1 MRSILAAA
9 LLLTQPLLA
18 EVQPL
23 ERIAAV
29 VDESIILVSEVDVR
43 VDEVLRGLLKE
54 QRPLPPREVVEEQVL
69 ERLIIE
75 RIQLDRAERAGIR
88 VDDASLNE
96 ALTGIARQNDF
107 TTLDD
112 FAAAVRADGIDWA
125 RFREDIRR
133 DLIMNQLR
141 QQRVSRRIRISD
153 GELQRFMS
161 SGIAQQLFAAE
172 FHLGHILIATAEGAS
187 LEQRREAEQLAGKIV
202 SEARNGADFA
212 DLAVRHSASQ
222 TALDGGDLGWRA
234 AAEWPSLFSDAA
246 MSLKSGEISDPIRAG
261 NGFHILKMIDRRGD
275 DVQLVD
281 QYRTRHLL
289 IQPDPLLDDD
299 AARTLIDTLRARIIA
314 GEEMAALAREFSDD
328 PGSASNGGDLG
339 WVTPGEMV
347 AEFDQRMTGLPVGQL
362 STPFRSEFGWHI
374 LRVEDT
380 RTADMSDQFRKLRA
394 RQVLQQR
401 RFAEELEVWLAEL
414 RQDAYVDIRI

>member
-1 MRSILAAA
+1 MRMLWVAAV
-9 LLLTQPLLA
+9 LLTPPLLA

-23 ERIAAV
+23 EQVAAV
-29 VDESIILVSEVDVR
+29 VDESIILVSEVDGR
-43 VDEVLRGLLKE
+43 VDEVLRGLLKDK
-54 QRPLPPREVVEEQVL
+54 RPLPPREVIEEQVL

-107 TTLDD
+107 STLDA

-141 QQRVSRRIRISD
+141 QQRVSRRIRITD
-153 GELQRFMS
+153 GELERFMS
-161 SGIAQQLFAAE
+161 SGLAQQLFSAE

-187 LEQRREAEQLAGKIV
+187 LEERRTAETLATDIV
-202 SEARNGADFA
+202 RQARSGADFA

-222 TALDGGDLGWRA
+222 TALDGGDLGWRP

-246 MSLKSGEISDPIRAG
+246 MSLQAGDISDPIRAS

-275 DVQLVD
+275 AVQLVT
-281 QYRTRHLL
+281 QYQTRHLL
-289 IQPDPLLDDD
+289 IQPDPLLDDKD
-299 AARTLIDTLRARIIA
+299 ARALADTLRARIMA

-347 AEFDQRMTGLPVGQL
+347 QEFDDRMTNLPVGQL

-380 RTADMSDQFRKLRA
+380 RTTDMSDQFRKLRA
-394 RQVLQQR
+394 RQVLHQR
-401 RFAEELEVWLAEL
+401 RFAEELEIWLAEL
-414 RQDAYVDIRI
+414 RQDAYVEIRL